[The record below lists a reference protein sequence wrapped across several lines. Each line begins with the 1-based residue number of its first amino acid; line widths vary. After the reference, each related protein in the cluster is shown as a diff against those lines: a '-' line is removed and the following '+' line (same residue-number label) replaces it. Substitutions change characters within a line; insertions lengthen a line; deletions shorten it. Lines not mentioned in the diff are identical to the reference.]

1 MLRTFIQTQ
10 KTSFV
15 RATRSSKMRNVCGSS
30 KLRNSEKEEAS
41 ELPNESVKEETVEAL
56 KKRVD
61 ELELDSKK
69 INDHLL
75 RALAD
80 AENVR
85 RISRQDVQNARDFAI
100 SKFAK
105 SLLDVADNLQRAHTS
120 IKIEELHPDGNLE
133 AIKSL
138 HEGVV
143 MTDQQL
149 QKVFQEF
156 NINPVGQVGD
166 RFDPNMHD
174 ALFEYE
180 DDTKEPGTIGQL
192 MKRGYLLNSRI
203 IRPAQVGVIKGEF
216 VSDKS

>member
-1 MLRTFIQTQ
+1 
-10 KTSFV
+10 
-15 RATRSSKMRNVCGSS
+15 MRNVCGSS